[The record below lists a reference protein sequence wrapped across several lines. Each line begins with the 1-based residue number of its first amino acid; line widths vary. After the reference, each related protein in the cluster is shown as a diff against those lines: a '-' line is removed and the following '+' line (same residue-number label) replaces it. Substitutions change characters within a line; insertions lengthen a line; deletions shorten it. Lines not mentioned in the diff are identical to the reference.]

1 MKIKLEK
8 TIIDENTYV
17 PTLIMRVMLD
27 AENMISLLQN
37 NDRDEATSIIGE
49 MFLSELGD
57 LLDEQL
63 VD

>member
-8 TIIDENTYV
+8 TVIDENTYV

-37 NDRDEATSIIGE
+37 NDRDEVTSIIGE

-57 LLDEQL
+57 LLDEEL